1 MESISDKVLSEVAY
15 TLLSKTATSYSKNY
29 LEKMRSSL
37 GTEKNQK
44 SKASIA
50 TIIQNILYAAEE
62 SASLCQDVGVPAF
75 NVYLNPGISIKGD
88 IRRALT
94 EATIRAT
101 EDVPIR
107 KNVVEPFKFTNLGNN
122 TGWGAPFIYFHYDS
136 YPGPMRMRAELK
148 GFGGEAKS
156 TTDWI
161 VTSTENMENAVL
173 AYVLNNVL
181 LSKGEG
187 CVPGFLGVGLGGY
200 ASEAMFNAKNAVFK
214 ELSRKQPEATC
225 NDPDISL
232 REFEKRIFR
241 CVNSL
246 GLGPMGGGGQTT
258 TLGVYLE
265 RRGTHTGVAPVSVSQ
280 QCWASRASEALIG
293 NGQVTYITPHVEK
306 EEVPALRAELQQELV
321 RSESKGIVHE
331 LTTPLSAEDLL
342 KLRVGDVVYLNGIIC
357 TARDRAHR
365 RMVEHVK
372 QGKRQEIPEEILS
385 SGAIYHSGPVV
396 EQRSNCWCIT
406 ASGPTTSSR
415 FTDDAAFLIEQGV
428 FNLAVGKGTMGGG
441 VVNALK
447 GRGVYLNAV
456 GGCAV
461 VYQKMIKDTSVKWLE
476 LGHPEAVWVFDMA
489 HFGPLVV
496 SIDSKGNSATGD
508 VMEDVY
514 ENARRIYREEGLDP
528 RKRYVQYPQ
537 TFAGLS
543 LEEVI
548 QKGRATEI
556 H

>member
-1 MESISDKVLSEVAY
+1 METISEKLLTDVAH
-15 TLLSKTATSYSKNY
+15 TLLAKTATSYSRNF
-29 LEKMRSSL
+29 LDKMRVAL
-37 GTEKNQK
+37 GEEKNQK
-44 SKASIA
+44 SRGTIA
-50 TIIQNILYAAEE
+50 TIMQNIFYAAEGE
-62 SASLCQDVGVPAF
+62 ASLCQDMGVPAF
-75 NVYLNPGISIKGD
+75 HVYLNPAISIEGD
-88 IRRALT
+88 IRRAFT

-101 EDVPIR
+101 EEVPIR
-107 KNVVEPFKFTNLGNN
+107 KNVIEPFTFTNLGNN

-136 YPGPMRMRAELK
+136 YPGPMLIRAELK

-173 AYVLNNVL
+173 TYVMNNVL

-200 ASEAMFNAKNAVFK
+200 ASEAMFNAKNAVFR
-214 ELSRKQPEATC
+214 ELSRKQPETTC

-265 RRGTHTGVAPVSVSQ
+265 RRGTHTGVAPVAVSQ
-280 QCWASRASEALIG
+280 MCWASRGSEALVEKG
-293 NGQVTYITPHVEK
+293 EVKYITPHVRK
-306 EEVPALRAELQQELV
+306 EEVPALRDELERELA
-321 RSESKGIVHE
+321 RSDGGGAVHE
-331 LTTPLSAEDLL
+331 LTTPVRREDLL
-342 KLRVGDVVYLNGIIC
+342 KLRVGDVVYLNGMIC

-365 RMVEHVK
+365 RMVEDLRNS
-372 QGKRQEIPEEILS
+372 KRQEIPEEILS

-396 EQRSNCWCIT
+396 EKKMDGWCVT
-406 ASGPTTSSR
+406 SSGPTTSSR

-428 FNLAVGKGTMGGG
+428 FNLVVGKGTMGNK
-441 VVNALK
+441 VVSALK

-461 VYQKMIKDTSVKWLE
+461 VYQKMIQKTDVKWLE
-476 LGHPEAVWVFDMA
+476 LGHPEAVWVFDVA

-496 SIDSKGNSATGD
+496 SIDSTGNSATEN
-508 VMEDVY
+508 VMEEVY
-514 ENARRIYREEGLDP
+514 ENARRIYREEGFDAH
-528 RKRYVQYPQ
+528 KRYVQYPQ

-548 QKGRATEI
+548 EKGRAS
-556 H
+556 